1 MHHRAMMLL
10 KRETATDVR
19 SYAPIARSLHHMDK
33 VTEETLKKKF
43 DLAYFMAKADNAF
56 NKMKALSQLEERH
69 G

>member
-1 MHHRAMMLL
+1 MLL